1 MDDQQLSELIE
12 GSVQDLNF
20 MLGIQTDKKWIL
32 FFLICITKV
41 VNRSDENW
49 SIMYIV
55 IYFKIHSYRKIMK
68 KKIIKKDFENHILVA
83 LLKTLVGEEK
93 KIRCI
98 FD

>member
-20 MLGIQTDKKWIL
+20 MLDIQTDKKWIL

-49 SIMYIV
+49 LIMYIV
-55 IYFKIHSYRKIMK
+55 IYFKIHSYRKIM
-68 KKIIKKDFENHILVA
+68 KKDFENHILVA

-93 KIRCI
+93 KK
-98 FD
+98 

>member
-12 GSVQDLNF
+12 GYVQDLNF
-20 MLGIQTDKKWIL
+20 MLDIQTDKKWIL

-49 SIMYIV
+49 LIMYIV
-55 IYFKIHSYRKIMK
+55 IYFKIHSYRKIM
-68 KKIIKKDFENHILVA
+68 KKDFENHILVA

-93 KIRCI
+93 KK
-98 FD
+98 